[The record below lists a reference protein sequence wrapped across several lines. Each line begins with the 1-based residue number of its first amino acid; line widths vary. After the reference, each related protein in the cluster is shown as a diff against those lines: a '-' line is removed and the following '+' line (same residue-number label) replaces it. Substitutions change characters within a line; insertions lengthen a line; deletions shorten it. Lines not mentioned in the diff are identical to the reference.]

1 MKKILILVIVV
12 GLFYGCAS
20 REESIIESYKELYN
34 NGTKTVRTL
43 DGTVSV
49 NLKNFFSLSKEEQL
63 EKIKE
68 TEKDLARYE
77 KEIWGKRGIEYN
89 ESASDE
95 EKSRQITLQILEQG
109 TKNMPPKIR
118 ERILNAKRE
127 QYGIGKK
134 DNSIEKIKKLLR
146 SIIPDYEK
154 IKYELKVNSLAL
166 SLYSDVIGESF
177 DEVEEASN
185 ESIIKIEKIIKKKN
199 FDINQITS
207 YSNKETLIFNAIKKG
222 NLQLVKILVENGAK
236 LNLQNKGNTF
246 YPKYYRY
253 IDDYTS
259 TIDLT
264 PIVLASTMGYKHIV
278 DYLIDQDVNL
288 TIGEPLITHIV
299 RFNDL
304 KLIDKCLKKGLNINS
319 INWLGNTPLI
329 VAIGSNAK
337 LKTIKY
343 LIDKG
348 ANIYAT
354 PNHYYYT
361 KFFSHGLY
369 YYPNILSLA
378 KGKNSNDVY
387 DFLKS
392 IYNPILAQKSKQ
404 FNKNPNLLNNERSKI
419 LQKID
424 NQQGST
430 CISKIDISND
440 EKLIAFIDYFQVVR
454 VFNFINGELIKKFKG
469 KAYGKIFKFIDNQKI
484 VIASNKNIFIWDFKN
499 AKVIKNFSEQ
509 SIDNDIPIKDIK
521 ITPNKRNILVLKTS
535 GNINI
540 WNIKKGKVIKV
551 IEKNAIALAVLDN
564 NRIVYGAKDNSINLL
579 NINTEQIT
587 KLGKNKKSI
596 EKIYKRS
603 NYILVENSS
612 EYLQIF
618 NIDTMKEQ
626 TGFKIPY
633 TIDNISVINNKIVF
647 SGVIDRSE
655 RLYIWDLSTSK
666 KIDILGYHRSNINDL
681 ILLPKSK
688 RILSV
693 DCTQMKVWNLQ

>member
-1 MKKILILVIVV
+1 MKKILILLIVV

-20 REESIIESYKELYN
+20 REERAIESYKELYN

-49 NLKNFFSLSKEEQL
+49 NLENFFSLSKEEQL

-77 KEIWGKRGIEYN
+77 KYIWGKRGIEYN

-109 TKNMPPKIR
+109 TKNMPPEIR
-118 ERILNAKRE
+118 ERILNAKRK
-127 QYGIGKK
+127 QYGMKKK
-134 DNSIEKIKKLLR
+134 DKSKNIISLINDEDIDGVNKI
-146 SIIPDYEK
+146 
-154 IKYELKVNSLAL
+154 LKNGFNVN
-166 SLYSDVIGESF
+166 
-177 DEVEEASN
+177 
-185 ESIIKIEKIIKKKN
+185 KIIDTFYKHTIIFYAINTKN
-199 FDINQITS
+199 V
-207 YSNKETLIFNAIKKG
+207 E
-222 NLQLVKILVENGAK
+222 LVKMIVENGAK
-236 LNLQNKGNTF
+236 LNIKNKNH
-246 YPKYYRY
+246 
-253 IDDYTS
+253 D
-259 TIDLT
+259 T
-264 PIVLASTMGYKHIV
+264 PLVYASKLENRNIVN
-278 DYLIDQDVNL
+278 YLITQNIDYSVQENL
-288 TIGEPLITHIV
+288 LQEILV
-299 RFNDL
+299 FNDS
-304 KLIDKCLKKGLNINS
+304 KLIDKCLAEGLSINS
-319 INWLGNTPLI
+319 ENELGNTPLI
-329 VAIGSNAK
+329 MAVYDRAN

-343 LIDKG
+343 LIKKG
-348 ANIYAT
+348 ANLDAISDR
-354 PNHYYYT
+354 N
-361 KFFSHGLY
+361 K
-369 YYPNILSLA
+369 NILEVA
-378 KGKNSNDVY
+378 KINNREE
-387 DFLKS
+387 
-392 IYNPILAQKSKQ
+392 IYNYLKNIYKPS
-404 FNKNPNLLNNERSKI
+404 NKNPNLLKNERSKI

-430 CISKIDISND
+430 CISEIDISND
-440 EKLIAFIDYFQVVR
+440 EKLIAFIDYFKVVR
-454 VFNFINGELIKKFKG
+454 VFNFRNGELIKKFKG
-469 KAYGKIFKFIDNQKI
+469 KTYGKIFKFIDNQKI
-484 VIASNKNIFIWDFKN
+484 VIASNKNIFIWDFNN
-499 AKVIKNFSEQ
+499 AKVIKSFSEQ
-509 SIDNDIPIKDIK
+509 SIEDDIHIKDIK
-521 ITPNKRNILVLKTS
+521 ITPDKRNILVLKTS

-596 EKIYKRS
+596 RKIYKEG

-666 KIDILGYHRSNINDL
+666 RIDILGYHRYNINDL

-693 DCTQMKVWNLQ
+693 DCNKMKVWNLQ